1 MRLLLRGLAMLLAA
15 TVLSSACEG
24 EDDGD
29 VRELVDV
36 SADVHEDCGCP
47 EGW

>member
-1 MRLLLRGLAMLLAA
+1 MRLLLRGLAILLAA
-15 TVLSSACEG
+15 AVLCSACEG

-29 VRELVDV
+29 VRGLVDA
-36 SADVHEDCGCP
+36 STDVHEDCGCP